1 MENLNLTRIL
11 KQLEEINSWFDS
23 QEELDLELG
32 LQKVKE
38 GMQLVKASR
47 MRLKQIE
54 NEFEEIKILVTIEQ
68 TPQRERHLR
77 YENVVLVKEC
87 LLQSLKLRR
96 PSIHLAGVVNVLTHR
111 QHANPSI

>member
-54 NEFEEIKILVTIEQ
+54 NEFEEIKKTLNE
-68 TPQRERHLR
+68 E
-77 YENVVLVKEC
+77 
-87 LLQSLKLRR
+87 
-96 PSIHLAGVVNVLTHR
+96 
-111 QHANPSI
+111 

>member
-1 MENLNLTRIL
+1 MENLNLSRIL

-47 MRLKQIE
+47 LRLKQIE
-54 NEFEEIKILVTIEQ
+54 NEFEEIKKTLSE
-68 TPQRERHLR
+68 E
-77 YENVVLVKEC
+77 
-87 LLQSLKLRR
+87 
-96 PSIHLAGVVNVLTHR
+96 
-111 QHANPSI
+111 

>member
-1 MENLNLTRIL
+1 L

-54 NEFEEIKILVTIEQ
+54 NEFEEIKKTLSE
-68 TPQRERHLR
+68 E
-77 YENVVLVKEC
+77 
-87 LLQSLKLRR
+87 
-96 PSIHLAGVVNVLTHR
+96 
-111 QHANPSI
+111 

>member
-1 MENLNLTRIL
+1 MENLNLSRIL

-54 NEFEEIKILVTIEQ
+54 NEFEEIKKTLSE
-68 TPQRERHLR
+68 E
-77 YENVVLVKEC
+77 
-87 LLQSLKLRR
+87 
-96 PSIHLAGVVNVLTHR
+96 
-111 QHANPSI
+111 

>member
-1 MENLNLTRIL
+1 MENLNLSRIL

-54 NEFEEIKILVTIEQ
+54 NEFEEIKKTLNE
-68 TPQRERHLR
+68 E
-77 YENVVLVKEC
+77 
-87 LLQSLKLRR
+87 
-96 PSIHLAGVVNVLTHR
+96 
-111 QHANPSI
+111 

>member
-1 MENLNLTRIL
+1 L

-38 GMQLVKASR
+38 GMQLVKTSR

-54 NEFEEIKILVTIEQ
+54 NEFEEIKKTLSE
-68 TPQRERHLR
+68 E
-77 YENVVLVKEC
+77 
-87 LLQSLKLRR
+87 
-96 PSIHLAGVVNVLTHR
+96 
-111 QHANPSI
+111 